1 MDDAE
6 AATPDNPSD
15 EASPDIDEFLRGAFT
30 ENYELLRLE
39 TNQALSPAARENA
52 FNQVKLYWQKLKDVA
67 DSITDTEVRLALP
80 AQRTPQGRPFV
91 IEGVVDIVQDEDATV
106 MYDIKTHDADFVREN
121 TELYSDQLNVYAYIW
136 QELRGEPLD
145 QTTIIATRY
154 PESMQVALDSGNE
167 DHIDHELEKWNPLID
182 IPFDQEGVEETIDD
196 FGRTIDDIED
206 GVFDP
211 PPAERLSEREK
222 GRDTLFASRVCNNC
236 DARYSCS
243 SYREYVQTSRKT
255 TNVDFRTY
263 FMEVGSDVERNA
275 KLTANL
281 DATQDLDPDEE
292 V

>member
-6 AATPDNPSD
+6 PVTSD
-15 EASPDIDEFLRGAFT
+15 GSSDGLSPDVDEFLREAFL

-67 DSITDTEVRLALP
+67 NSITDTEVRLALP
-80 AQRTPQGRPFV
+80 AQQTPQGRPFV
-91 IEGVVDIVQDEDATV
+91 IEGVVDIVQDEDTTV
-106 MYDIKTHDADFVREN
+106 MYDIKTHDAEFVRAN
-121 TELYSDQLNVYAYIW
+121 PDHYSDQLNVYAYIW

-154 PESMQVALDSGNE
+154 PESMQSAIDSGNE
-167 DHIDHELEKWNPLID
+167 DYIDHELKKWNPLID
-182 IPFDQEGVEETIDD
+182 IPFDQEGVEETIED
-196 FGRTIDDIED
+196 FGRTIDEIED
-206 GVFDP
+206 GEFAP
-211 PPAERLSEREK
+211 PPAERLSERDE
-222 GRDTLFASRVCNNC
+222 GRNTLFASRVCNNC

-255 TNVDFRTY
+255 KHVDFRTY
-263 FMEVGSDVERNA
+263 FMEAGSDVERNA

-281 DATQDLDPDEE
+281 DATQDFDPGEG